1 MKALALLV
9 ESGTIYCILLVR
21 VPAWACQVERTA
33 DSEPPQILVLVYEA
47 SPALF
52 ASPDVHQ
59 NGFLRA
65 IADYTYACFVPV
77 IVSVLSWHL
86 CVPVAALS

>member
-1 MKALALLV
+1 MKALTLLI
-9 ESGTIYCILLVR
+9 ESGTVYCVLLVR
-21 VPAWACQVERTA
+21 RPAGGNGPMAFRLTPTLCA
-33 DSEPPQILVLVYEA
+33 YPQIIVVVYEA
-47 SPALF
+47 SSALF

-77 IVSVLSWHL
+77 IVSV
-86 CVPVAALS
+86 